1 MTSTGKRD
9 STQRSPSGNTE
20 GMRSSSRH
28 CPDNLSMASAP
39 GSIEPVQIRLDDT
52 VGHIFAITHTDAAK
66 MGGQLRRLTHEEV
79 SFGRLRIL
87 PIKDVAYWAELAVGG
102 HRIYIVAVLTP
113 ESDAQHSSLGVYDLI
128 ISGIDTLPAAV
139 HRTLRMSAI
148 CLWDRREV
156 KVRFGAMTPG
166 DSPEVPYLQLLLE
179 YTASR
184 AFVDNPNAYT
194 GQHPV
199 LFQITDGE
207 FCEHARNRLHQA
219 TITHEDMIRHM
230 KSYAELGRV
239 PGGGPQHRMHPGKGA
254 QVLHHRSLTVYP
266 RDMAATGDGDLSAD
280 DESNPP
286 LRVPNRPSA
295 DNHIATLERG
305 RMPCTSISVKRGDDL
320 HTPVRIAVTFEILED
335 RNDRDLDMIEMS
347 IPSSVYEN
355 FPAEMHTVQRS
366 NLASRAFWQTPAA
379 TVWHRV
385 PDSRAYSFS
394 SPDQQDDR
402 PSSDAGGASAARRPS
417 SEALGAR
424 VATDPRLRTIH
435 SGEPIYGV
443 TTHNTERVVVYG
455 SGQDTTPR
463 RAEHVTASPIAPVAN
478 GAAAAAGTAP
488 DSPDQQSVDRWRSLG
503 VSPHLSRHIA
513 RTQDRVHIPAVQPSA
528 AAELVAPFT
537 PQRLPPDT
545 RDGSE
550 ASAMP
555 TLGPV
560 VRGAPAANDW

>member
-1 MTSTGKRD
+1 
-9 STQRSPSGNTE
+9 
-20 GMRSSSRH
+20 
-28 CPDNLSMASAP
+28 
-39 GSIEPVQIRLDDT
+39 
-52 VGHIFAITHTDAAK
+52 
-66 MGGQLRRLTHEEV
+66 
-79 SFGRLRIL
+79 
-87 PIKDVAYWAELAVGG
+87 
-102 HRIYIVAVLTP
+102 
-113 ESDAQHSSLGVYDLI
+113 
-128 ISGIDTLPAAV
+128 
-139 HRTLRMSAI
+139 
-148 CLWDRREV
+148 
-156 KVRFGAMTPG
+156 
-166 DSPEVPYLQLLLE
+166 
-179 YTASR
+179 
-184 AFVDNPNAYT
+184 
-194 GQHPV
+194 
-199 LFQITDGE
+199 
-207 FCEHARNRLHQA
+207 
-219 TITHEDMIRHM
+219 
-230 KSYAELGRV
+230 
-239 PGGGPQHRMHPGKGA
+239 MHPGKGA

-266 RDMAATGDGDLSAD
+266 HNMAATGDGDLSAD
-280 DESNPP
+280 DEPNPP
-286 LRVPNRPSA
+286 LRVPNRPST

-305 RMPCTSISVKRGDDL
+305 RMPCTSLPVKRGEDLWIPVTVDLDSVAQLPVITCSTYVKLFPQTQLDRHHHTGMKVYTTWITKDGVRMVCTSMGTVTLELELTDDP
-320 HTPVRIAVTFEILED
+320 HTPVRIAVAFEILED

-355 FPAEMHTVQRS
+355 FPAELRTVQRS

-385 PDSRAYSFS
+385 PDSRAYSPRHPTS
-394 SPDQQDDR
+394 KTTARRQTLAGPRQRGDRRPR
-402 PSSDAGGASAARRPS
+402 PSEREWRRTP
-417 SEALGAR
+417 ACAPCM
-424 VATDPRLRTIH
+424 VH

-503 VSPHLSRHIA
+503 VSLHLSRHIA

-528 AAELVAPFT
+528 ATELVAPFK